1 MPGPGHD
8 RGLIEYG
15 RAVAE
20 EAGALVVCPTPIGNL
35 GDVTLRVLDELR
47 SAAIAACEDTRR
59 SRTLL
64 VRHGIDLPLLSLTEH
79 NEAQRIAEIGERID
93 RGERVCLLSDAG
105 MPALSDP
112 GARLIAAMLDS
123 GRQVTVLPGPSAV
136 TTALVASGMA
146 GGGFAFAGFLP
157 RGRGKL
163 EHELERLDAAGLPV
177 VCFESPNR
185 LPATLAAL
193 ADLAPDRPVAVCRE
207 LTKLHEEVVR
217 GSAAEMAERFSRPP
231 KGEITLVLA
240 RAEASAR
247 PADVEA
253 LRELAAEVGARR
265 AAAIGAALTGRPRN
279 ELYRAL
285 TEGREKGPR

>member
-1 MPGPGHD
+1 
-8 RGLIEYG
+8 
-15 RAVAE
+15 VAE

-240 RAEASAR
+240 RAEPSAR

-265 AAAIGAALTGRPRN
+265 AASIGAALTGRPRN